1 MLNFV
6 SISTGELTLEQTEI
20 SEAELTTKPIWAE
33 IMRAAVTVA
42 RQSLLSEHDLLQAVG
57 RELRRLKLNGALLLL
72 TPEGRLRV
80 EATSSSIE
88 NTLKKLTGRDVSGH
102 EFEPGD
108 VDVYREILSTKK
120 PIYTHDRQAVLHQIT
135 PESLQPFLGRIANI
149 LGEQPLIY
157 TPLLIGKIPLG
168 VMNVSADW
176 LTVDDIPMVRSLG
189 DHIAIALDQIRT
201 NVEMKLVLERERL
214 RLQIAEVAASS
225 RKLPEILDQVLSLVG
240 NATGANAG
248 AIALI
253 EPKGET
259 LRFHNLFGLP
269 EHLRNALIPRN
280 KGLTWQLIETRQ
292 AMSVSDYSSQPN
304 ALPQWIKVGINAV
317 IGAPLITGDRVIGA
331 IGLFIKGSK
340 GEFSQEHLDRLVT
353 ASQMAAGVI
362 YNAQLFNQA
371 TKHAEEAEALR
382 RGAIA
387 VSSSLDYET
396 VLSEIAQQAKEILRA
411 DGSRIHILDT
421 DQNVLRCMVALHP
434 HAEEVMGLELQP
446 GEGLAGHVLKSGEPL
461 LVNQPVEHPH
471 SVQVPGTPED
481 EAEVLALAPLI
492 RRQRTIG
499 VMTVRRD
506 SYEHPFSAANL
517 KLLSAF
523 ASQAAV
529 AIENALLYGQ
539 IEAQAQQLEDTV
551 AARTRELFLSEA
563 RYRSLV
569 ETSLTGIYQLDNQA
583 KVNYV
588 NEQFARMIE
597 LPPEELV
604 GRSVADFLAPEHRS
618 MAIDRAQSR
627 MRGEGPPTDV
637 YELEL
642 LSWGGRRI
650 PVIVA
655 VSLITNDEGNPE
667 GVSGLVLDISQR
679 KTLEAALRTERDR
692 LGAILS
698 NVGDAVLVTSREG
711 VIEFINPAWERL
723 NGYSSDEA
731 LGQNPNLVRSGQH
744 SDKFYKDLWE
754 TVLTGRVWNGE
765 VVNRRKDGT
774 NYEAALTITP
784 VIDEEGTIVNFVGV
798 QHDISMLKEID
809 RLKSQ
814 FVSDVSHELRTPLT
828 NIRLYLDL
836 IQQTEYDQRAARY
849 METLSRESE
858 RLSTLIEDLLSLS
871 RLEADSVPI
880 AAKPVNINRLL
891 SALAEDRE
899 RLAAQHGLDL
909 RIECEAKLPN
919 AIGDENLLSQVFTN
933 LLTNALNYTSE
944 GGQIILRTESES
956 NNLGKWVIAQFE
968 DTGHGIPP
976 HEQALIFRRFF
987 RGEASKPTNVAGTG
1001 LGLSI
1006 CKKIAER
1013 HGGKITVESI
1023 GIPGKGSIFSVW
1035 LPAED

>member
-1 MLNFV
+1 MTQ
-6 SISTGELTLEQTEI
+6 IDTP
-20 SEAELTTKPIWAE
+20 EAEVTTKPIWAE

-42 RQSLLSEHDLLQAVG
+42 RQSLGSEHALLQAVSQ
-57 RELRRLKLNGALLLL
+57 ELRRLKLSGAVMLL
-72 TPEGRLRV
+72 TAEGNLRV
-80 EATSSSIE
+80 EATSSAIE
-88 NTLKKLTGRDVSGH
+88 NALKKLTGRDVLGH
-102 EFEPGD
+102 EFNPDE
-108 VDVYREILSTKK
+108 VDVYREILSGRK
-120 PIYTHDRQAVLHQIT
+120 PLFTLDRRTVLQQIT
-135 PESLQPFLGRIANI
+135 PESLQPFIGRIVNI
-149 LGEQPLIY
+149 IGEQPLIY
-157 TPLLIGKIPLG
+157 TPLMIGDTPLG
-168 VMNVSADW
+168 VMNVSAVW
-176 LTVDDIPMVRSLG
+176 LTEEDIPMVRSLS

-201 NVEMKLVLERERL
+201 NDKMRSALERERL

-225 RKLPEILDQVLSLVG
+225 RDLPEILDQVLNLVAI
-240 NATGANAG
+240 ATGANAG

-253 EPKGET
+253 EPKGEA
-259 LRFHNLFGLP
+259 LRFHNLIGLP
-269 EHLRNALIPRN
+269 EQLRDALIPRDQ
-280 KGLTWQLIETRQ
+280 GITWQLIETRKP
-292 AMSVSDYSSQPN
+292 MRISDYSSLPN
-304 ALPQWIKVGINAV
+304 ALPQWIKAGINAV

-340 GEFSQEHLDRLVT
+340 GEFTQEHLGRLVT

-362 YNAQLFNQA
+362 YNAQLFIQA
-371 TKHAEEAEALR
+371 TRHAEEAESLR
-382 RGAIA
+382 RGAEA

-396 VLSEIAQQAKEILRA
+396 VLFEIAQQAKEILRA

-421 DQNVLRCMVALHP
+421 ERNVLKCMVALHP
-434 HAEEVMGLELQP
+434 HAEEVMGLELKL
-446 GEGLAGHVLKSGEPL
+446 GEGLTGHVLDSGEPM
-461 LVNQPVEHPH
+461 LVNQPVEHPQ

-506 SYEHPFSAANL
+506 GYEHPFTAANL
-517 KLLSAF
+517 KLLTAF

-539 IEAQAQQLEDTV
+539 IEAQALKLEDTV
-551 AARTRELFLSEA
+551 ASRTKELFLSEA

-597 LPPEELV
+597 LPPSELI
-604 GRSVADFLAPEHRS
+604 GRSVADFLAPEYRS
-618 MAIDRAQSR
+618 MAIERAQAR
-627 MRGEGPPTDV
+627 MRGEGSPTDV
-637 YELEL
+637 YEVDL
-642 LSWGGRRI
+642 LSWSGRRI

-655 VSLITNDEGNPE
+655 VSLITDREGNPE

-679 KTLEAALRTERDR
+679 KSLEAALRTERDR

-698 NVGDAVLVTSREG
+698 NIGDAVIVTNRDG
-711 VIEFINPAWERL
+711 LIEFINPAWERL
-723 NGYSSDEA
+723 NGYSHEEA
-731 LGQNPNLVRSGQH
+731 LGKNTNLINSGQH
-744 SDKFYKDLWE
+744 SDEFYKDLWE
-754 TVLTGRVWNGE
+754 TILTGQVWSGE
-765 VVNRRKDGT
+765 VVNKRKDGS

-784 VIDEEGTIVNFVGV
+784 VLDDEGTILNFVGV

-880 AAKPVNINRLL
+880 TAKPVNINRLL

-899 RLAAQHGLDL
+899 RLAAQQGLDL
-909 RIECEAKLPN
+909 RIECEAKLPH

-944 GGQIILRTESES
+944 GGQITLRTHSEI
-956 NNLGKWVIAQFE
+956 NNLGNWVIAQFE
-968 DTGHGIPP
+968 DTGYGIPP
-976 HEQALIFRRFF
+976 QEQALIFRRFF
-987 RGEASKPTNVAGTG
+987 RGEATRPSNVAGTG

-1006 CKKIAER
+1006 CKRIAER
-1013 HGGKITVESI
+1013 HGGKITVESS
-1023 GIPGKGSIFSVW
+1023 GIPGEGSIFSVW
-1035 LPAED
+1035 LPAEGK